1 MNTNVKNTMRMA
13 LLAVALSLAS
23 GAIAQQ
29 AYPTPEAA
37 SAALVDALGR
47 SKADQA
53 KLATLLGSDWKDYV
67 PVGGVDREDVDAF
80 LKKYRERH
88 SFKVRKDGLRE
99 LVVGEDAWTLPIPMA
114 KVADGW
120 RFDLAAGKDEIRT
133 RRIGR
138 NELDLLQT
146 VRAYHDAQMDYAEV
160 DHDGDGVL
168 EYAQKFVSTDGKHDG
183 LFWAED
189 DSGQVSPLG
198 PGFGDDTPDGIY
210 NGYRYRILKS
220 QGVSAPGGA
229 QDYMLGEDMSRGF
242 SLVAWPADY
251 GDTGIMTFMI
261 GYDGQVFE
269 RDLGKQTDKIVR
281 AMKKFDPDSAWREVP
296 DRPVSQR

>member
-1 MNTNVKNTMRMA
+1 MNTNMKTKMCMA
-13 LLAVALSLAS
+13 LFAATFSLSSA
-23 GAIAQQ
+23 AIAQQ

-47 SKADQA
+47 SKSDQA
-53 KLATLLGSDWKDYV
+53 KLASLLGSDWKDYV
-67 PVGGVDREDVDAF
+67 PVGGVDRKDVDAF
-80 LKKYRERH
+80 LEKYRERH
-88 SFKVRKDGLRE
+88 SFKVRKDGHQE
-99 LVVGEDAWTLPIPMA
+99 LVVGEDSWTLPIPMA

-120 RFDLAAGKDEIRT
+120 RFDLAIGKEEIRT

-160 DHDGDGVL
+160 DHDADGVL
-168 EYAQKFVSTDGKHDG
+168 EYAQQFVSTDGKHDG

-189 DSGQVSPLG
+189 DSGQVSPIG
-198 PGFGDDTPDGIY
+198 PAFGDDTPDGIY

-229 QDYMLGEDMSRGF
+229 RDFMLGQDMSRGF

-251 GDTGIMTFMI
+251 GDTGIMTFTI
-261 GYDGQVFE
+261 GYDGQIFE
-269 RDLGKQTDKIVR
+269 RDLGKETDKIAR
-281 AMKKFDPDSAWREVP
+281 AMKSFDPDSAWKEVL
-296 DRPVSQR
+296 DTPVSQR